1 MLGID
6 QLEIDISSIRVVL
19 MFTFF
24 QVSQDADMILQL
36 WKGGKL
42 SEDLQENMKT
52 LTEHEAVDDK
62 NDSLETSDDN
72 DDINNTV
79 TSSSC
84 SKIPVISS
92 SDMNYIVMM
101 NATTEKHKNKI
112 KKHCN
117 LM

>member
-1 MLGID
+1 M
-6 QLEIDISSIRVVL
+6 
-19 MFTFF
+19 
-24 QVSQDADMILQL
+24 SQDADMILQL

-52 LTEHEAVDDK
+52 LTEHETVDDK

-72 DDINNTV
+72 DDDINK

-84 SKIPVISS
+84 SEIPAISS

-101 NATTEKHKNKI
+101 NATTEKHKNKV
-112 KKHCN
+112 KKHCS

>member
-1 MLGID
+1 MK
-6 QLEIDISSIRVVL
+6 
-19 MFTFF
+19 FKFF

-62 NDSLETSDDN
+62 NDSLETSDDTD
-72 DDINNTV
+72 DDINNKV
-79 TSSSC
+79 TSSC

-112 KKHCN
+112 KKHCS